1 MLRVVDLNTPFTD
14 VKDLN
19 VHHLNHSR
27 QVAKCCAEALSVNV
41 FSDEYNELLTKT
53 LILHASSV
61 KFLLP
66 DGGRLYDDKELRAL
80 DNSIP
85 LHLPYPCIALEYVAA
100 GPRFIPGQDEVNSA
114 VAPKRVCYAVEEED
128 AIYITIAFQ
137 CVGDN
142 DWIILPECSIDKVN
156 YLNREK
162 LDSSGRYPIF
172 ARFSDPR
179 IPLTDYSDEVGALLC
194 FLNVMNCSNVHVDRS
209 EPKHAKK
216 HVKTALPFDTYH
228 ILTIGTPVQSGT
240 VSISGGSRFPREHL
254 RRGHIRRLSDGRTI
268 WINATVVAAGR
279 GAGKVTKDYA
289 LTTASLPS

>member
-1 MLRVVDLNTPFTD
+1 M
-14 VKDLN
+14 
-19 VHHLNHSR
+19 HHLNHSR
-27 QVAKCCAEALSVNV
+27 QVAKYCAGALSANV
-41 FSDEYNELLTKT
+41 FTDEYNELLAKT

-80 DNSIP
+80 DTSIP
-85 LHLPYPCIALEYVAA
+85 LHLPYPCIALEYVAT
-100 GPRFIPGQDEVNSA
+100 GLRFIPGQNEVNST
-114 VAPKRVCYAVEEED
+114 VAPKRVCYAVETESD
-128 AIYITIAFQ
+128 IRITIAFQ
-137 CVGDN
+137 CVGDE
-142 DWIILPECSIDKVN
+142 DWLVLPECYLDKVN

-162 LDSSGRYPIF
+162 LDGSGRYPILG
-172 ARFSDPR
+172 RFSDPR

-216 HVKTALPFDTYH
+216 HVKSALPFDTYH
-228 ILTIGTPVQSGT
+228 ILTIGTPVQAGT

-289 LTTASLPS
+289 LTTTSLPDRSPEDSHTV